1 MVTRIITGA
10 HYGLKDWL
18 VQRVTAVIMAIYAV
32 LFAGMVMVCSPS
44 GFEDWQALFAPQWMR
59 LASLLFFLSLFWHAW
74 IGMRD
79 ILPQRLT
86 VHLRRPST
94 SALRADAQGAS
105 REIQC
110 RRRHRDRGARAALT
124 QAARRYMIHG
134 VQAAGASP

>member
-32 LFAGMVMVCSPS
+32 LFAGMVLVCSPS

-79 ILPQRLT
+79 ILMDYIKPT
-86 VHLRRPST
+86 
-94 SALRADAQGAS
+94 ALRLGLQVVVILLLIAY
-105 REIQC
+105 
-110 RRRHRDRGARAALT
+110 AAW
-124 QAARRYMIHG
+124 A
-134 VQAAGASP
+134 VQILWSI